1 MPENIE
7 ASAFAFFT
15 GTIQITYG
23 FISPMLA
30 VFINNM
36 FLKIPVSNDNLE

>member
-1 MPENIE
+1 MPEKIE

-15 GTIQITYG
+15 GTTQITYG

-30 VFINNM
+30 VFINNV
-36 FLKIPVSNDNLE
+36 FLKNPVSNNNIE